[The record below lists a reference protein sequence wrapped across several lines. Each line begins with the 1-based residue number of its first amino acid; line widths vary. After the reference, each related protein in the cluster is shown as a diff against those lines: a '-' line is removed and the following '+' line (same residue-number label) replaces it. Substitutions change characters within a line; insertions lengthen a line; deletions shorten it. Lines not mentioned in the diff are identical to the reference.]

1 MEFHLETKT
10 WTPLTPKANVIKH
23 HWDADLRDL
32 QFHVQMLTQL
42 CPLWLNRTL
51 ASGKTTPPQTVSLLQ
66 RSPSSPVR
74 CHASGFYPPSIQLI
88 WRKDGEHIREIHGEI
103 LPNDDETF
111 QLHVDLDISSLRYE
125 DWPRYDCLF
134 QFSGAEEKIV
144 LSLDKTAIHTN
155 WKGMSP
161 GRGRTAVVSLLILL
175 IIAAFGFIS
184 YKKIT
189 TLEKKGTKSI
199 WRRQADLSLIVV
211 SLCVACNSQN

>member
-10 WTPLTPKANVIKH
+10 TPLTPKANVIKH

-51 ASGKTTPPQTVSLLQ
+51 ASGKMTPPQTGQITRAGVLKSAQNQDYLVIVSVYVSPTVSLLQ

-161 GRGRTAVVSLLILL
+161 GRGRTVVVSLLILL

-189 TLEKKGTKSI
+189 
-199 WRRQADLSLIVV
+199 V
-211 SLCVACNSQN
+211 